1 MKNKKHKESDIK
13 IFVQMI
19 FLIIFAI
26 PSLGLA
32 YLIPNLL
39 GMGNSPLEGL
49 IKFFMFMG
57 FLGISWIYGVKRLPI
72 DDGINIVNNPGKKNM
87 KYIQI
92 GTRPIKEKTKNERG
106 FNGFGCY
113 S

>member
-49 IKFFMFMG
+49 IKFFIFMG

-72 DDGINIVNNPGKKNM
+72 DDGINIVNNPGKK
-87 KYIQI
+87 KYEIYSDWNKANK
-92 GTRPIKEKTKNERG
+92 RKNKKRKG
-106 FNGFGCY
+106 V
-113 S
+113 